1 MQKIALSEHFE
12 QLYEL
17 IINARSRA
25 LIKVNHE
32 QLNLYWQVGAYI
44 HVKLSEGSWGDK
56 VVEEFETWLKQKDPS
71 IKNFDRRNIYRM
83 QKFYLSYFNISFNK
97 HQKGFEIVGSAKPQ
111 FQNTENEDVKIVG
124 SLNPQLNEMPFWL
137 SKIPW
142 THHIQILS
150 AAKDTDERIFYL
162 LLTDQEK
169 YTVKELKRQLK
180 SGLYERQMLSSKQ
193 LVTFDHPKA
202 NKIYDV
208 FRNNYV
214 FEFLDLQ
221 EPFNEIDLKKALLSK
236 LKKFILELGRDFIFI
251 GEEYRL
257 IVGTKDFNIDLL
269 FYHRD
274 LQCMVMFE
282 LKTVAFEPEHLGK
295 LNFYLEALDRD
306 VKKPHENPSIG
317 VLLCKTKN
325 NTEVEYALSRNISP
339 ALVAEYQ
346 TKLIDKGVLK
356 RLLSEWTDSFN
367 ESDPLDKNKI

>member
-1 MQKIALSEHFE
+1 MQEITLSDHFE

-25 LIKVNHE
+25 LIKINHE
-32 QLNLYWQVGAYI
+32 LLNLYWQVGAYI

-56 VVEEFETWLKQKDPS
+56 VVEEFESWLKQKDPS

-83 QKFYLSYFNISFNK
+83 REFYLSYCDVSFNK
-97 HQKGFEIVGSAKPQ
+97 YQKGVEIVGSTKPQ
-111 FQNTENEDVKIVG
+111 FQIPENEDVRIVG
-124 SLNPQLNEMPFWL
+124 SANPQFKEIPVWL
-137 SKIPW
+137 SKVPW

-150 AAKDTDERIFYL
+150 AAKDTEERLFYV

-180 SGLYERQMLSSKQ
+180 SSLYERQMLSSKQ
-193 LVTFDHPKA
+193 LVTFNHPKA
-202 NKIYDV
+202 NQIYDV
-208 FRNNYV
+208 FRNRYV

-221 EPFNEIDLKKALLSK
+221 EPFNETDLKKELLAK
-236 LKKFILELGRDFIFI
+236 LKKFILELGRDFIFM

-257 IVGTKDFNIDLL
+257 IIGNKDFNIDLL
-269 FYHRD
+269 FYHRE
-274 LQCMVMFE
+274 LQCMVVFE
-282 LKTVAFEPEHLGK
+282 LKTVAFE
-295 LNFYLEALDRD
+295 
-306 VKKPHENPSIG
+306 PHENPSIG

-339 ALVAEYQ
+339 ALVVEYQ

-356 RLLSEWTDSFN
+356 KLLSEWTDLFN
-367 ESDPLDKNKI
+367 ESDQ

>member
-1 MQKIALSEHFE
+1 
-12 QLYEL
+12 
-17 IINARSRA
+17 
-25 LIKVNHE
+25 V
-32 QLNLYWQVGAYI
+32 
-44 HVKLSEGSWGDK
+44 EGSWGDK
-56 VVEEFETWLKQKDPS
+56 VVEEFESWLKQKDPS

-83 QKFYLSYFNISFNK
+83 REFYLSYCDVSFNK
-97 HQKGFEIVGSAKPQ
+97 NQKGYEFVGSVKPL
-111 FQNTENEDVKIVG
+111 FQNAENEDVRILG
-124 SLNPQLNEMPFWL
+124 SVIPQFKEMPTWL
-137 SKIPW
+137 SKIPRA
-142 THHIQILS
+142 HHIQILS
-150 AAKDTDERIFYL
+150 AAKETDERMFYV

-169 YTVKELKRQLK
+169 YTVKELIRQLK
-180 SGLYERQMLSSKQ
+180 SGLYERQKLSSKQ
-193 LVTFDHPKA
+193 IVTFDHPKA

-208 FRNNYV
+208 FRDSYV

-221 EPFNEIDLKKALLSK
+221 EPFNETDLKKALLSK
-236 LKKFILELGRDFIFI
+236 LKKFILELGRDFIFM

-282 LKTVAFEPEHLGK
+282 LKTMAFEPEHLGK

-346 TKLIDKGVLK
+346 TKLIDKDVLK

-367 ESDPLDKNKI
+367 EHEQLGEKSIQ